1 MKKLAIIG
9 VAGYPSR
16 SGGFD
21 SFVNDLLEY
30 NSIEKKLLVSVYVET
45 SLKESHVTLDN
56 QIEIIQLRRRPGIF
70 GLLLHRTRAFLRAR
84 KSGVSNIYILGYV
97 CFPVIFG
104 IGKRSSLLIANMD
117 GLEWKRSEYT
127 LLKRLYLRFAEL
139 CAVKKSDVL
148 VSDSIG
154 IQSYIK
160 SKFGTDSTFI
170 PYAVKNYSSISTLQ
184 VEQIL
189 AKYSVAP
196 KEFLLIVGRC
206 VIENHILEI
215 VSGFI
220 ASRSNKQM
228 IIATD
233 RRKNKLRQS
242 LEKMIKCDSRIVYMD
257 PIYNE
262 LELSTLR
269 QNCFAYIHGHS
280 VGGTNPSLLESLT
293 AKRPIIAHRNI
304 FNSEV
309 LADTAVY
316 FESKEDIEEILNSEK
331 MLHLTGEMIEKRQ
344 YLASDRY
351 DIKKVYDSLFNLLR

>member
-45 SLKESHVTLDN
+45 SLKESHVTLDD
-56 QIEIIQLRRRPGIF
+56 QIEIIQLHRRAGIF
-70 GLLLHRTRAFLRAR
+70 GLLLHRTRAFLHAR
-84 KSGVSNIYILGYV
+84 KSGVNNIYILGYV

-104 IGKRSSLLIANMD
+104 IGKRRSLLITNMD
-117 GLEWKRSEYT
+117 GLEWKRSEYS
-127 LLKRLYLRFAEL
+127 LIKRLYLRLAEY

-160 SKFGTDSTFI
+160 DKFAMVSTFI
-170 PYAVKNYSSISTLQ
+170 PYAVKNSGSILPL
-184 VEQIL
+184 EAERIL
-189 AKYSVAP
+189 SKYSVAP
-196 KEFLLIVGRC
+196 KKFFLIVGRC

-220 ASRSNKQM
+220 ASKSNKQM

-233 RRKNKLRQS
+233 RRKNELRQS
-242 LEKMIKCDSRIVYMD
+242 LKKMIKSDPRIVYMD
-257 PIYNE
+257 PIYDE

-293 AKRPIIAHRNI
+293 ARRPIIAHRNI

-309 LADTAVY
+309 LTDTAVY
-316 FESKEDIEEILNSEK
+316 FESKEDIEKILNSEE
-331 MLHLTGEMIEKRQ
+331 MLQLTNEMIEKRQ
-344 YLASDRY
+344 HLASHRY
-351 DIKKVYDSLFNLLR
+351 DIKKVYNSLFNLLR